1 MQTEDLALDD
11 GGQRQ
16 IIEKLSECFPD
27 IGIAVLAEALVVESV
42 ATLAIKVTKGLTLV

>member
-1 MQTEDLALDD
+1 VETEDLALYD
-11 GGQRQ
+11 GRQGQ

-42 ATLAIKVTKGLTLV
+42 ATLAIKGTMGLTLV